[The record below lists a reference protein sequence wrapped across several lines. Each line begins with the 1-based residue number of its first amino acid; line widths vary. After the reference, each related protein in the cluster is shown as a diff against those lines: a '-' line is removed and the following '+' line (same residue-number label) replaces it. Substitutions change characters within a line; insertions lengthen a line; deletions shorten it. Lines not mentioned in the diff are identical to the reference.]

1 MTNQIHIQVNV
12 SPLLYISY
20 RFFFFIFHIRTYIGN
35 FPRYPYTKHCQN
47 ASQIQQPLKLK
58 EYVNEI

>member
-20 RFFFFIFHIRTYIGN
+20 RFFFFIFHIRVLTLETSHVI
-35 FPRYPYTKHCQN
+35 P
-47 ASQIQQPLKLK
+47 IQSTAKMRHK
-58 EYVNEI
+58 

>member
-1 MTNQIHIQVNV
+1 MTNQIYIQVNV

-20 RFFFFIFHIRTYIGN
+20 RFFFHISYTYIGN
-35 FPRYPYTKHCQN
+35 FPRYPDTKHCQN
-47 ASQIQQPLKLK
+47 ASQIKQPLKLK